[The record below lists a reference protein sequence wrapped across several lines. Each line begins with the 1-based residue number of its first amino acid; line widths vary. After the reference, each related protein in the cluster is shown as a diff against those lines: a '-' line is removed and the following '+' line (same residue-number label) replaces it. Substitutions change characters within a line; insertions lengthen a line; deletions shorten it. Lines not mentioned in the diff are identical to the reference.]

1 MKKSKYGS
9 DVSYTEGF
17 NDGFDECHNLEFMK
31 HVSLKRELTETISE
45 LRTYKSKL
53 STCIVGL
60 QIAVGILVVL
70 ISCIA
75 ARGCS
80 NSSKDEPKPNNIAAQ
95 YEHLMNPGE
104 VSVVTKKKISYVA
117 NGNVM
122 IRNVG
127 TGSLLYDDDGWFC
140 SNKFTG
146 FNYHHITNELQI
158 TDGDQIDFYVHNSE
172 SGFVQFDFNDVTY
185 NVVVKRGNSCANTLL
200 LCWKS
205 NGRKIRELPR
215 YPYENAFIWA
225 SESFRDKSYFGTEN
239 LGTVDIDGQQ
249 VAVKMKVL
257 KVDGNVRIEFMVEKN
272 QSNT

>member
-1 MKKSKYGS
+1 MDKSKYGS
-9 DVSYTEGF
+9 DASYTEGF
-17 NDGFDECHNLEFMK
+17 NDGFAEIYNTELAK
-31 HVSLKRELTETISE
+31 QVSLKGELIETKCE
-45 LRTYKSKL
+45 PNAYKSKL
-53 STCIVGL
+53 STCIIGL

-70 ISCIA
+70 VSCIA

-127 TGSLLYDDDGWFC
+127 TGSLLYDDGGWFC
-140 SNKFTG
+140 SDKFTG

-185 NVVVKRGNSCANTLL
+185 NVVVKRRNSCVNTLL
-200 LCWKS
+200 LCWRS
-205 NGRKIRELPR
+205 DGRKIRELPR

>member
-17 NDGFDECHNLEFMK
+17 NDGFAETYNTELAK
-31 HVSLKRELTETISE
+31 QVSLKGELTETKCE
-45 LRTYKSKL
+45 LNAYKSKL
-53 STCIVGL
+53 STCIIGL

-127 TGSLLYDDDGWFC
+127 TGSLLYDEDGWFC

-272 QSNT
+272 KSNI

>member
-9 DVSYTEGF
+9 DASYTEGF
-17 NDGFDECHNLEFMK
+17 NDGFAEIYNTELAK
-31 HVSLKRELTETISE
+31 QVSLKGELIETKRELNA
-45 LRTYKSKL
+45 YKSKL
-53 STCIVGL
+53 STCIIGL
-60 QIAVGILVVL
+60 QIAVGILIVL
-70 ISCIA
+70 VSCIA

-95 YEHLMNPGE
+95 YEHLMHPDE
-104 VSVVTKKKISYVA
+104 VSVVTKTKISYVA

-127 TGSLLYDDDGWFC
+127 TGSLLYDDGGWFC

-185 NVVVKRGNSCANTLL
+185 NVVVKRGNSCVNTLL
-200 LCWKS
+200 LCWRS

-272 QSNT
+272 KSNI

>member
-9 DVSYTEGF
+9 DASYTEGL
-17 NDGFDECHNLEFMK
+17 NDGFAEIYNTELAK
-31 HVSLKRELTETISE
+31 QVSLKGELIETKRELNA
-45 LRTYKSKL
+45 YKSKL
-53 STCIVGL
+53 STCIIGL
-60 QIAVGILVVL
+60 QIAVGILIVL
-70 ISCIA
+70 VSCIT

-80 NSSKDEPKPNNIAAQ
+80 NSSKDEPTPNNIAAQ
-95 YEHLMNPGE
+95 YEHLMNPDE

-127 TGSLLYDDDGWFC
+127 TGSLLYDDGGWFC
-140 SNKFTG
+140 SDKFTG

-158 TDGDQIDFYVHNSE
+158 ADGNQIEFYVHNSE

-185 NVVVKRGNSCANTLL
+185 NVVVKRGNSCVNTLL
-200 LCWKS
+200 LCWRS
-205 NGRKIRELPR
+205 DGRKIRELPR

-239 LGTVDIDGQQ
+239 LGTVDIDGQP

-272 QSNT
+272 KSNI

>member
-9 DVSYTEGF
+9 DASYTEGF
-17 NDGFDECHNLEFMK
+17 NDGFAEIYNTELAK
-31 HVSLKRELTETISE
+31 QVSLKGELIETKCE
-45 LRTYKSKL
+45 PNAYKSKL
-53 STCIVGL
+53 STCIIGL

-70 ISCIA
+70 VSCIA

-127 TGSLLYDDDGWFC
+127 TGSLLYDDGGWFC
-140 SNKFTG
+140 SDKFTG

-185 NVVVKRGNSCANTLL
+185 NVVVKRRNSCVNTLL
-200 LCWKS
+200 LCWRS
-205 NGRKIRELPR
+205 DGRKIRELPR

>member
-9 DVSYTEGF
+9 DASYTEGF
-17 NDGFDECHNLEFMK
+17 NDGFAEIYNTELAK
-31 HVSLKRELTETISE
+31 QVSLKGELIETKRELNA
-45 LRTYKSKL
+45 YKSKL
-53 STCIVGL
+53 STCIIGL
-60 QIAVGILVVL
+60 QIAVGILIVL
-70 ISCIA
+70 VSCIT

-95 YEHLMNPGE
+95 YEHLMNPDE

-127 TGSLLYDDDGWFC
+127 TGSLLYDDGGWFC
-140 SNKFTG
+140 SDKFTG

-158 TDGDQIDFYVHNSE
+158 ADGNQIEFYVHNSE

-185 NVVVKRGNSCANTLL
+185 NVVVKRGNSCVNTLL
-200 LCWKS
+200 LCWRS
-205 NGRKIRELPR
+205 DGRKIRELPR

-239 LGTVDIDGQQ
+239 LGTVDIDGQP

-272 QSNT
+272 KSNI